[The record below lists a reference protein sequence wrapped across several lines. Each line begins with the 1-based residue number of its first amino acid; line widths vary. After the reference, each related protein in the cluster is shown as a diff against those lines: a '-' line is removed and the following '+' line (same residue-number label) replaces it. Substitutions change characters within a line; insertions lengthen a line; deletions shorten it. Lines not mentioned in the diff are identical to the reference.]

1 MVQKSV
7 NEQKPVNDK
16 TFSGGA
22 RPITLNSTEEELK
35 VVGIPPNFIESWIKS
50 FKIDYE
56 NRAEMY
62 CE

>member
-22 RPITLNSTEEELK
+22 RPITLNSTEEALK
-35 VVGIPPNFIESWIKS
+35 VVDISPNLIESWIK
-50 FKIDYE
+50 
-56 NRAEMY
+56 
-62 CE
+62 